1 MKRAVILAFA
11 VALLVGF
18 VAFAYTMN
26 PSDVDVRISQS
37 LSYRMPLGI
46 LLVAT
51 LATGVVVAVLGVAA
65 QQIWHALATWGQRR
79 RVREEAL
86 VEELNA
92 SGVALAWGGEMERS
106 RNVLRK
112 AWRRDP
118 HNKKAALALAA
129 SYVDT
134 GEFMAAQQALQ
145 AAVEREPTDPDL
157 RFALAEALRR
167 NGDTEAA
174 VRMHESIRVQYPH
187 APRILVAL
195 RELYAQTGRWRDA
208 VEVQERYI
216 AELASAEGIHGERSR
231 LRDMRFHAAMA
242 LTDAAARIDALNEIL
257 NEDRDYAPA
266 IASVGD
272 ALLELGRGAEAVKVW
287 EKSFKR
293 EPRADLAR
301 KLLAQQADNAGRR
314 RVVALIDRAADR
326 LPPDDVHV
334 LRASAALESDALE
347 AAQRELELVA
357 NPTLPAVQQCWADLH
372 LKRGDTERA
381 WQTLR
386 PIAS

>member
-1 MKRAVILAFA
+1 MRRAVFLAIA
-11 VALLVGF
+11 IALLVGF
-18 VAFAYTMN
+18 VAFEYTMN
-26 PSDVDVRISQS
+26 PADVDVRLSRS

-46 LLVAT
+46 LLVTT
-51 LATGVVVAVLGVAA
+51 LVAGVLIAVLGVAV
-65 QQIWHALATWGQRR
+65 QQIGHTVATWSQRR
-79 RVREEAL
+79 QARQEAL
-86 VEELNA
+86 VEELNE
-92 SGVALAWGGEMERS
+92 SGAALAWGGETERS
-106 RNVLRK
+106 RTVLRK

-134 GEFMAAQQALQ
+134 GEFTAAQQALQ
-145 AAVEREPTDPDL
+145 AAVERDATDPDL

-167 NGDTEAA
+167 NDDTDAA
-174 VRMHESIRVQYPH
+174 IRMHESIRVQYPH
-187 APRILVAL
+187 APRVLVAL
-195 RELYAQTGRWRDA
+195 RELYTQTGRWRDA
-208 VEVQERYI
+208 VDVQERYI
-216 AELASAEGIHGERSR
+216 TELASAEGIRGERNR
-231 LRDMRFHAAMA
+231 LRDLRYRAAME
-242 LTDAAARIDALNEIL
+242 LTDATARIDALNAIL
-257 NEDRDYAPA
+257 SEERDYAPA

-272 ALLELGRGAEAVKVW
+272 ALLDLGRGAEAVKVW

-293 EPRADLAR
+293 EPRADLAA
-301 KLLAQQADNAGRR
+301 KLLAQQSDNAGRR

-326 LPPDDVHV
+326 LAPDDLHV
-334 LRASAALESDALE
+334 LRATAALQSDALE

-357 NPTLPAVQQCWADLH
+357 NPTIPAVQQCWADLY